1 MSDFRRISLNA
12 KLVVCSHT
20 VKSLM
25 VQISEIE
32 ADTQV
37 PANEKL
43 SKIKIIREE
52 LSKVGM
58 EIDTVKKEIK
68 LLNEYSIN

>member
-32 ADTQV
+32 ADAQL

-52 LSKVGM
+52 LSKVGT
-58 EIDTVKKEIK
+58 EIDTCKKEIT
-68 LLNEYSIN
+68 LLNTYNVN

>member
-1 MSDFRRISLNA
+1 MSDFRHVSLQA

-20 VKSLM
+20 VKALLR
-25 VQISEIE
+25 QIKEIE
-32 ADTQV
+32 SDVQV

-43 SKIKIIREE
+43 SKIKMIREE

-58 EIDTVKKEIK
+58 EIDTVKKEIT
-68 LLNEYSIN
+68 LLNTYNVN